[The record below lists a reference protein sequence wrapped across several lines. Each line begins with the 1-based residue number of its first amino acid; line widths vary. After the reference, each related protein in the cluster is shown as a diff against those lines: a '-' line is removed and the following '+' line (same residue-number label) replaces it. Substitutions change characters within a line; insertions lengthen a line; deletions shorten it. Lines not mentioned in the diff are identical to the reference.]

1 MGIIKRILMKLRL
14 YSIASKIYNS
24 FKRSKIKIIDNR
36 LELEQM
42 IQVSIM
48 NQYKILSSVLTEK
61 NYELPKIIDTGF
73 KVYSQFDEDGI
84 LLYLFSLIGF
94 TNRKVVEICCG
105 HGAECNT
112 ANLIINHACYG
123 LLFDGDENNIKS
135 AINFF
140 NTNKST
146 WLLPPICKHAWITKD
161 NINSLIEEEGFNGN
175 IDLLSLDIDGIDYYL
190 WNSLKIISPRV
201 FICECHNIIPDDMS
215 VTIPYKEDFSHMS
228 KDNYH
233 EEFFGV
239 SPLAMIKISK
249 EKGYRLIGSHKYG
262 FNLIFMRNDIGNNYF
277 PEVALSEISNNPYTI
292 NSKKTRWPLV
302 KDAPWV
308 KV

>member
-123 LLFDGDENNIKS
+123 LLFDGDRQIIILS
-135 AINFF
+135 QINQHGFYRQYVY
-140 NTNKST
+140 
-146 WLLPPICKHAWITKD
+146 KH
-161 NINSLIEEEGFNGN
+161 G
-175 IDLLSLDIDGIDYYL
+175 
-190 WNSLKIISPRV
+190 
-201 FICECHNIIPDDMS
+201 
-215 VTIPYKEDFSHMS
+215 
-228 KDNYH
+228 
-233 EEFFGV
+233 
-239 SPLAMIKISK
+239 
-249 EKGYRLIGSHKYG
+249 
-262 FNLIFMRNDIGNNYF
+262 
-277 PEVALSEISNNPYTI
+277 
-292 NSKKTRWPLV
+292 
-302 KDAPWV
+302 
-308 KV
+308 